1 MRQKTFFNFKNF
13 FTFRQLVPITME
25 HPLFKDYM
33 AEFDI
38 YLSELGKPVE
48 KHITFYTSGPR
59 ALRIAAAFLNRADS
73 QTFHPE
79 NREGVAL
86 IIGAVPAECAESH
99 PPVES
104 NGRGVLLIDIDI
116 LHIQF

>member
-1 MRQKTFFNFKNF
+1 
-13 FTFRQLVPITME
+13 ME
-25 HPLFKDYM
+25 QPLFKDNV
-33 AEFDI
+33 AEFDT

-48 KHITFYTSGPR
+48 KRITFYISGPR

-73 QTFHPE
+73 QTFHPQ

-86 IIGAVPAECAESH
+86 VIGA
-99 PPVES
+99 VES